1 MLKIKNRK
9 LSNNSKA
16 FLIAEIGINHNGDLN
31 NAFDLIDAA
40 VDAKCDAV
48 KFQTFDV
55 ETMVHE
61 SAQLA
66 DYQKKFS
73 KTNQKKMLSKYQLS
87 YQEFFKIRSYCNK
100 KKIIFLSTP
109 FDVKSA
115 DFLNKIVS
123 AFKISS
129 GDNDNYILLEHI
141 KKFNKPIF
149 LSLGMTSNHEIKRI
163 LNDIKMNKS
172 KLAIMHCISEYP
184 TELKNSQIGVI
195 NELKKYGY
203 LVGFSDHTI
212 GIEASLGAICLGA
225 KIIEKHITL
234 DNSMKG
240 PDHRASLNVKD
251 LKNFVNKLRIME
263 NIIRVKKRNVTK
275 LEHKT
280 KLIAKKS
287 LFINK
292 NIKKNHKILKVD
304 LIPMRPLKNG
314 IAVCNYKKIINKRI
328 KKNLLK
334 NEQLKLNN
342 LKWAKKIL

>member
-1 MLKIKNRK
+1 
-9 LSNNSKA
+9 
-16 FLIAEIGINHNGDLN
+16 
-31 NAFDLIDAA
+31 
-40 VDAKCDAV
+40 
-48 KFQTFDV
+48 
-55 ETMVHE
+55 
-61 SAQLA
+61 
-66 DYQKKFS
+66 
-73 KTNQKKMLSKYQLS
+73 MLSKYQLS

-184 TELKNSQIGVI
+184 PDLKNSQIGVI

-225 KIIEKHITL
+225 KIIEKHIT
-234 DNSMKG
+234 S
-240 PDHRASLNVKD
+240 
-251 LKNFVNKLRIME
+251 
-263 NIIRVKKRNVTK
+263 T
-275 LEHKT
+275 T
-280 KLIAKKS
+280 
-287 LFINK
+287 
-292 NIKKNHKILKVD
+292 
-304 LIPMRPLKNG
+304 
-314 IAVCNYKKIINKRI
+314 
-328 KKNLLK
+328 
-334 NEQLKLNN
+334 Q
-342 LKWAKKIL
+342 